1 MRHSVKDNDINK
13 NYVAQWVDL
22 FFKQAMITNESN
34 SFFAEKTI
42 AELLTDN
49 RELLDTQIESS
60 TIRGLINLC
69 LTQPKHE
76 RFLNLL
82 AALC

>member
-1 MRHSVKDNDINK
+1 
-13 NYVAQWVDL
+13 
-22 FFKQAMITNESN
+22 MITNESN